1 METKDLP
8 GYYRHG
14 GEVRGSRN
22 AAPSKRIG
30 AAALLATTPGYA
42 DGGVV
47 QTIKGFFGL
56 GKKKDP
62 LPADLNKMP
71 PPGAGQAASQPAKE
85 EPKSAISQYNG
96 MSIMKRRE
104 AELGLKDGGMVR
116 GPGSGTSDS
125 VKDSVRPGTFIMPAD
140 STKEIGAS
148 ALSKMSKVPVRLS
161 NGEYKLT
168 PEQVHA
174 IGVQTLEGM
183 KDATHEPARKAYAD
197 GGRVEW
203 DGADTA
209 KAAAI
214 GAGAAAAGAG
224 KVLAPVASAFG
235 QSPASLAWDIAKTSA
250 KSVKGAEI
258 PGMPK
263 GALGKAG
270 ALGALASTAIDAWNT
285 PTEDYRTRFG
295 MNTNDPSL
303 AGDLVARGLG
313 AASDLGNTL
322 TLGLAGKHLFRDK
335 IQQANNPATT
345 PAAQA
350 LSTPPESGTPTNSSQ
365 AGPGAG
371 RGNFNPAPVNPSAP
385 RPVAQPKAREI
396 APGIYRSG
404 NSYADSPEAAV
415 AGTVPGRLPNLQNMS
430 AAEVLASRNG
440 AMPGGGGSD
449 VMGIYDRAS
458 KALAGTVDAQRQLDA
473 YGPGA
478 SGGGAA
484 GMGGDPGAGMRKFK
498 EESTLDTIR
507 QAMQQGGRGAA
518 DAMQA
523 WTGLQG
529 QNAQLQAAQMR
540 EQGDTNRLNT
550 REAGENTRAGMRSAA
565 DARRDGISAALA
577 MGKLDLERNAQG
589 FTNRK
594 LTREENLYSQ
604 YDAAKTPEERASI
617 AQKIRDLSGKVTDP
631 KDNFM
636 VVGGG
641 QEWDQKAMAMRNVPQ
656 RLMDLRTGKE
666 VGAGQQDATLPAG
679 MKRQIGTSN
688 GRPVYEDANGNQV
701 IAKG

>member
-22 AAPSKRIG
+22 AAPAKKIG
-30 AAALLATTPGYA
+30 AAAMLAATPGYA

-71 PPGAGQAASQPAKE
+71 PTGAGQAASQPAKE
-85 EPKSAISQYNG
+85 EPKKAISQYSG
-96 MSIMKRRE
+96 VSALERRMRE
-104 AELGLKDGGMVR
+104 ADAYADGGMVR
-116 GPGSGTSDS
+116 GPGTGTSDS
-125 VKDSVRPGTFIMPAD
+125 VKDAVRPGTFIMPAD

-197 GGRVEW
+197 GGTVADRVRQPAL
-203 DGADTA
+203 G
-209 KAAAI
+209 I
-214 GAGAAAAGAG
+214 GAAASSATAPGPVSPKPVGAAASMATVPPVPASSANQAAAQPAKPTPSGGDDKFMPGVRNVWNESGKEIGGLVNQGRYGAALGETARAALAYVPAIADDVIGGALRSVGPSVVDAG
-224 KVLAPVASAFG
+224 KQFLGSGQGAPA
-235 QSPASLAWDIAKTSA
+235 Q
-250 KSVKGAEI
+250 
-258 PGMPK
+258 
-263 GALGKAG
+263 
-270 ALGALASTAIDAWNT
+270 
-285 PTEDYRTRFG
+285 
-295 MNTNDPSL
+295 
-303 AGDLVARGLG
+303 
-313 AASDLGNTL
+313 
-322 TLGLAGKHLFRDK
+322 
-335 IQQANNPATT
+335 TT
-345 PAAQA
+345 AQA
-350 LSTPPESGTPTNSSQ
+350 QAAPMSASPLS
-365 AGPGAG
+365 GPGAG

-385 RPVAQPKAREI
+385 RPVAQPQAREI
-396 APGIYRSG
+396 APGVYRSG

-415 AGTVPGRLPNLQNMS
+415 AGTAPGRLPNLQNMS

-458 KALAGTVDAQRQLDA
+458 KALAGAVDAQRQLDA

-518 DAMQA
+518 AAMQTWA
-523 WTGLQG
+523 GLQG

-550 REAGENTRAGMRSAA
+550 REAGENARAGMRSAA

-617 AQKIRDLSGKVTDP
+617 AQKIRDLSGREQSADWQVQVTPQTKNMDGSTTEGSVYRYN
-631 KDNFM
+631 KRTGD
-636 VVGGG
+636 VQRVDGG
-641 QEWDQKAMAMRNVPQ
+641 QAQAPSGSKFEKDK
-656 RLMDLRTGKE
+656 
-666 VGAGQQDATLPAG
+666 
-679 MKRQIGTSN
+679 
-688 GRPVYEDANGNQV
+688 VYTDANGNK
-701 IAKG
+701 AKWDGSKFNPI